1 MIHWYQSLS
10 FTVTKDL
17 LRSLTW
23 NRTEEDIFDAILF
36 RIDHLANRNHLL
48 YMSAS
53 DMPIVFC
60 DFPIKEGYIFEP
72 PKWPCDLV
80 VQRLFVTLSL
90 SHDSWGWLDTLVRC
104 SIIWE
109 NRMTLTLRIYTYK
122 CDIWCFCLVLNCL
135 FLRKKCLFKIFLRQK
150 SSKLVLVSEPK
161 AMKSYTWSNIL
172 RL

>member
-109 NRMTLTLRIYTYK
+109 NRMTLTLRIYRYTYCLCLSCAVCLCTVCRLRIK
-122 CDIWCFCLVLNCL
+122 AKSFLWYFFKDI
-135 FLRKKCLFKIFLRQK
+135 
-150 SSKLVLVSEPK
+150 
-161 AMKSYTWSNIL
+161 NIL
-172 RL
+172 AFWLNPPAHFSCGD